1 MAITRAQVR
10 QQLRI
15 VSKTPEGRERILERY
30 RAALQGRDGIAIAD
44 YSVMIE
50 TILNLEFN
58 SSRAQNT
65 PQTEAPMATA
75 DNRVRK
81 PR

>member
-15 VSKTPEGRERILERY
+15 VSKTPEGRERIRERY
-30 RAALQGRDGIAIAD
+30 RDALQGRDGIAIAD
-44 YSVMIE
+44 YSIMIE

-58 SSRAQNT
+58 SCRAQNT
-65 PQTEAPMATA
+65 NQAGTTRAAT
-75 DNRVRK
+75 DNRVGK